1 MLKNKFLYHY
11 AILFFMICFI
21 PGTMKAQGTYK
32 PMKEVEAF
40 RENMNRAA
48 EKTASISSDF
58 EQLKHLSF
66 LEEDVTSTGRFY
78 FQKEHKLRWEYSS
91 PFFYLIIFNNDTVL
105 IRDSEKTSVYDAA
118 SGQMFRQIN
127 DIMLRMVNGTILES
141 KDFEFEYLENDQY
154 YKLDMV
160 PLDENMKEFL
170 SGISLFINKDDY
182 TADEL
187 LMLERS
193 GDFTRIRFINKRLNE
208 NIPEHIFDL
217 P

>member
-1 MLKNKFLYHY
+1 MRKTSFII
-11 AILFFMICFI
+11 ILFLVTTSLFAQSEFLPMEDSESFRQNMI
-21 PGTMKAQGTYK
+21 
-32 PMKEVEAF
+32 
-40 RENMNRAA
+40 RAS
-48 EKTASISSDF
+48 EETNSITSDF

-66 LEEDVTSTGRFY
+66 LEEDVTSKGLFY
-78 FQKEHKLRWEYSS
+78 FQKENKLRWEYTS

-105 IRDSEKTSVYDAA
+105 IRDQEKTNIYDAA

-187 LMLERS
+187 LMLERT

-208 NIPEHIFDL
+208 DIPEHIFDL

>member
-1 MLKNKFLYHY
+1 
-11 AILFFMICFI
+11 MICFI
-21 PGTMKAQGTYK
+21 AGSMKAQDTFK
-32 PMKEVEAF
+32 PMTDVDTF
-40 RENMNRAA
+40 RENMIRAA
-48 EKTASISSDF
+48 EQTGSISSEF

-66 LEEDVTSTGRFY
+66 LEEDVQSNGHFY
-78 FQKEHKLRWEYSS
+78 FQKENKLRWEYHS

-105 IRDSEKTSVYDAA
+105 IRDSEKTNVYDAA

-141 KDFEFEYLENDQY
+141 KDFEFGYYENEQY
-154 YKLDMV
+154 YKLDLL

-170 SGISLFINKDDY
+170 SGISLFLDKDDY

-208 NIPEHIFDL
+208 DIPEHIFDL
-217 P
+217 R

>member
-1 MLKNKFLYHY
+1 
-11 AILFFMICFI
+11 
-21 PGTMKAQGTYK
+21 
-32 PMKEVEAF
+32 MKEVEAF

>member
-1 MLKNKFLYHY
+1 MQKNSVSFHLIAFYLLTCFL
-11 AILFFMICFI
+11 AGSLN
-21 PGTMKAQGTYK
+21 AQDYSQM
-32 PMKEVEAF
+32 PDVDAF
-40 RENMNRAA
+40 RENMIMAA
-48 EKTASISSDF
+48 EQTTSISSEF

-66 LEEDVTSTGRFY
+66 LEEDVQSYGRFY
-78 FQKEHKLRWEYSS
+78 FQKENKLRWEYTS
-91 PFFYLIIFNNDTVL
+91 PFYYLIIFNNDTVL

-141 KDFEFEYLENDQY
+141 RDFEFEYLENDQY
-154 YKLDMV
+154 YKLALV
-160 PLDENMKEFL
+160 PLDKNMQEFL
-170 SGISLFINKDDY
+170 SGISLFVNKDDY

-208 NIPEHIFDL
+208 DIPEHIFDL

>member
-1 MLKNKFLYHY
+1 MRKTSFII
-11 AILFFMICFI
+11 ILFLVTTSLF
-21 PGTMKAQGTYK
+21 AQSEFR
-32 PMKEVEAF
+32 PMEDSEWF
-40 RENMNRAA
+40 RENMIRAS
-48 EKTASISSDF
+48 EETNSIASDF

-141 KDFEFEYLENDQY
+141 KDFKFEYLENNQY
-154 YKLDMV
+154 YKLDME